1 MQFLI
6 SKFIYTPSYYGGWL
20 NWFYGFIITGLLIES
35 FAYFFL
41 FQKETRIHLP
51 LWIYLVF
58 LGPVSIYH
66 DYLILCSL
74 TSCF

>member
-41 FQKETRIHLP
+41 FQKETRICL
-51 LWIYLVF
+51 LY
-58 LGPVSIYH
+58 
-66 DYLILCSL
+66 
-74 TSCF
+74 TSDAADEL